1 MNDSPPTTTGNKIP
15 SATIWRRF
23 MGAVYESLLLFGPLL
38 LISFLYSFITDF
50 SDRADPSGLE
60 IKRLGLQIT
69 LLLAIVGYFVWGWS
83 KDRCTLP
90 MQTLGL
96 RVHSKDGEPV
106 TPRQAL
112 IRALIAIPSTL
123 GLIGFLWCLIDKD
136 SQSLY
141 DKLAGTR
148 LVYIPVKRIV

>member
-1 MNDSPPTTTGNKIP
+1 MDAAPHSPMP
-15 SATIWRRF
+15 SAATVWRRF

-38 LISFLYSFITDF
+38 LISFLYSFVTDF
-50 SDRADPSGLE
+50 SDRADPNGLE

-96 RVHSKDGEPV
+96 RVHSNTGGPV

-112 IRALIAIPSTL
+112 VRALLAIPSTL
-123 GLIGFLWCLIDKD
+123 TLVGFFWGLIDKD
-136 SQSLY
+136 SQSLH

-148 LVYIPVKRIV
+148 LVYIPVNRIV